1 MLIAYQSQI
10 QELQVDFSG
19 ELNWLLY
26 YVSLASGKFKV
37 YFTALYYKYKFQ
49 TRANLFHDNRL
60 GVRGVSH
67 YNQEELCKF

>member
-26 YVSLASGKFKV
+26 YVSLALLVVSSRCISQRFIISTNFKPEPI
-37 YFTALYYKYKFQ
+37 YSMTI
-49 TRANLFHDNRL
+49 
-60 GVRGVSH
+60 GWG
-67 YNQEELCKF
+67 

>member
-26 YVSLASGKFKV
+26 YVYLTSGKFKV
-37 YFTALYYKYKFQ
+37 YFTAL
-49 TRANLFHDNRL
+49 
-60 GVRGVSH
+60 
-67 YNQEELCKF
+67 